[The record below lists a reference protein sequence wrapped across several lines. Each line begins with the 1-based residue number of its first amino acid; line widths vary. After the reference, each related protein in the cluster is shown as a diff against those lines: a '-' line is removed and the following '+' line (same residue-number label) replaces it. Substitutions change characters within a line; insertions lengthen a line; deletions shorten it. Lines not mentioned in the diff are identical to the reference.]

1 MFAVAA
7 VLLLRGSAL
16 AQSVSVFDDAPSI
29 EQLRRILVPESRPG
43 TSRSI
48 VIQRPDIDP
57 SSSST
62 QRASTQVKPPSRPP
76 GVIASPSSPV
86 EQAANS
92 PKQDPADQPGAV
104 AFHVNFAFDSAEL
117 PDSAHEMIDL
127 IAQLMRESPQ
137 VKLRVEGHTDAS
149 GSSSYNVV
157 LSERRALSVGQYLVK
172 QGVNPSR
179 LMLVGKGMAEPL
191 TRNKYDPANRRVQ
204 FVRIG

>member
-1 MFAVAA
+1 
-7 VLLLRGSAL
+7 VLLLGGSVL

-48 VIQRPDIDP
+48 VIQRPDIDT

-62 QRASTQVKPPSRPP
+62 QRASTQVKPQPRQA
-76 GVIASPSSPV
+76 GVPASPSSAV
-86 EQAANS
+86 EQAANA
-92 PKQDPADQPGAV
+92 PQQDPADRPGAV
-104 AFHVNFAFDSAEL
+104 AFHVNFAFNSAEL

-127 IAQLMRESPQ
+127 IAELMRESPQ
-137 VKLRVEGHTDAS
+137 VKLRVEGHTDAA
-149 GSSSYNVV
+149 GSASYNVF

-172 QGVNPSR
+172 QGVDPSR